1 MSILEDLIV
10 ETISQGEREG
20 YGAADTAL
28 EIFNLISQALSE
40 NGVSIEGIDLG
51 ELEING
57 GRGAIFA

>member
-20 YGAADTAL
+20 YGSADTAS
-28 EIFNLISQALSE
+28 EVFKLISQALSE

>member
-10 ETISQGEREG
+10 ETISQGEIEG

-28 EIFNLISQALSE
+28 EIFKLISQALSE

-51 ELEING
+51 ELEIQG